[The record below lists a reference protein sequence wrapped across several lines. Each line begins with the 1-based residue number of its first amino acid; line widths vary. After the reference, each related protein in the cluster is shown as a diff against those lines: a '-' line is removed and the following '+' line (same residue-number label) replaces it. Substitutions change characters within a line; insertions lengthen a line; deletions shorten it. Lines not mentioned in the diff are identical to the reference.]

1 MLYKSG
7 SLRLAVDSSKALRR
21 KGQGTEM
28 DIHVVPGASR
38 SEFGAYD
45 QWRRRF
51 QVKVREPPEDGRANR
66 EVERLVSE
74 LFRCKAV
81 IVRGQTVRDKTM
93 FLEVDLVNVRQI
105 LEARA

>member
-1 MLYKSG
+1 MLYKLG
-7 SLRLAVDSSKALRR
+7 TVRLVVDSSKALRR

-45 QWRRRF
+45 QWRKRF
-51 QVKVREPPEDGRANR
+51 QVKVKEPPEDGRANQ
-66 EVERLVSE
+66 EVERLVGE
-74 LFRCKAV
+74 TFRCKAL
-81 IVRGQTVRDKTM
+81 IVRGQTVRDKTL
-93 FLEVDLVNVRQI
+93 FLEIDLVNVRQI